1 MDFSSSEWERAVAFH
16 GHSCPGLAIG
26 YRAAKI
32 ALRELAAG
40 RAGDEE
46 LVAIV
51 ETDACGVDAIQ
62 VLTGCTLGKGN
73 LLYRDYGKHVFTIG
87 DRKTGAAVRVAL
99 KSGGRKE
106 DEAYRDLR
114 ARIFSGQATTVEK
127 ELYGRYQQQRLQ
139 HILEAPEEEIF
150 KTEHVKLELPE
161 KARLFNSVT
170 CAYCGEPVAEVR
182 ARVKEGRYACIP
194 CAESYSRGWGATV

>member
-1 MDFSSSEWERAVAFH
+1 MDFSSTEWERAVAFH

-51 ETDACGVDAIQ
+51 ETDACGVDTIQ

-73 LLYRDYGKHVFTIG
+73 LLYRD
-87 DRKTGAAVRVAL
+87 AA
-99 KSGGRKE
+99 S
-106 DEAYRDLR
+106 
-114 ARIFSGQATTVEK
+114 
-127 ELYGRYQQQRLQ
+127 RYL
-139 HILEAPEEEIF
+139 LLA
-150 KTEHVKLELPE
+150 
-161 KARLFNSVT
+161 
-170 CAYCGEPVAEVR
+170 
-182 ARVKEGRYACIP
+182 
-194 CAESYSRGWGATV
+194 